1 MNRLILTLTTC
12 LCLLPFVLLA
22 STEIQPYSARYSL
35 YKNGKLMGKTEIMLL
50 REGDKWVI
58 KSESR
63 GTHGLAR
70 LLRFRDD
77 ERVVGFMRDGRFV
90 PEQYRHVMRVAG
102 MDNEWVGT
110 FDWDGKQ
117 VEVVKDG
124 GEPLLLPLTDDTLDP
139 LSLKLQMRRRLADD
153 EPLLEFDMV
162 EEDEVETQVFR
173 RLPDEWMETS
183 LGCLET
189 WPLEKV
195 RRSKTRY
202 TRAWHAPEFAN
213 IEVRI
218 EHGKV
223 DGDHYEMRIN
233 ELIMG
238 GKVVEPLPG
247 CVARQDRVSP

>member
-1 MNRLILTLTTC
+1 LNRLIPTTAAILIL
-12 LCLLPFVLLA
+12 LCSAGLSA
-22 STEIQPYSARYSL
+22 SGIQPYNARYSL
-35 YKNGKLMGKTEIMLL
+35 YKNGKLMGKTEIMQY
-50 REGDKWVI
+50 RQGDKWVI

-77 ERVVGFMRDGRFV
+77 EHVTGVMREGRFV
-90 PEQYRHVMRVAG
+90 PEQYRHLMRVAG

-110 FDWDGKQ
+110 FNWPEKT
-117 VEVVKDG
+117 VTVVKDG
-124 GEPLLLPLTDDTLDP
+124 GEPLVMELTDETLDA
-139 LSLKLQMRRRLADD
+139 LSLKLEMRRRLADE
-153 EPLLEFDMV
+153 EPMLEFDMV
-162 EEDEVETQVFR
+162 EEDEVERQVFR

-195 RRSKTRY
+195 RRSQTRY
-202 TRAWHAPEFAN
+202 TRAWHAPEFQN
-213 IEVRI
+213 IEVRV

-233 ELIMG
+233 ELFLD
-238 GKVVEPLPG
+238 GKAVDPLPG
-247 CVARQDRVSP
+247 CVALQGKTSP